1 MDDRVSLVSPRLD
14 PKPWGGRKLG
24 RYGFDL
30 PPDESIGEALI
41 TAGEAVV
48 TAGYMAG
55 QTLGQIVE
63 ADPAARLEATARE
76 AVGGRAVFPLLVKF
90 IDATENL
97 SIQVHPDNSQ
107 AAHLDRLGK
116 TEAWHVLEAD
126 PGSVLYLGIRPGVS
140 LAEFQE
146 AAARV
151 DGSSARLMRTMPA
164 RPGATV
170 LIPAGTVHA
179 LGAGVMVYEVQQPSD
194 VTYRLDDWGRRDAGG
209 NPREVHL
216 DDGFGVARLHSI
228 PELISPVSLR
238 PAIGER
244 HLLAACRFFAL
255 ERIALPRGG
264 SLDLSKSGSPGV
276 VTMLEGEA
284 TVNDL
289 RAGGGSSAVVWPSAS
304 PSSLTATEPCVAL
317 VAWIPNL
324 GADIVEPAI
333 RTGAD
338 PQAIVAL
345 GGASGDLHQ
354 AMRP

>member
-1 MDDRVSLVSPRLD
+1 MDNRVSLVSPRLD
-14 PKPWGGRKLG
+14 SKPWGGRKLG
-24 RYGFDL
+24 RYGLAL
-30 PPDESIGEALI
+30 PLGEPIGEALI

-48 TAGYMAG
+48 STGYLAG

-63 ADPAARLEATARE
+63 ADPSARLGATAHD
-76 AVGGRAVFPLLVKF
+76 AVGGRPVFPLLVKL
-90 IDATENL
+90 IDAGGNL
-97 SIQVHPDNSQ
+97 SIQVHPDDSQ

-116 TEAWHVLEAD
+116 TEAWHILEAD

-146 AAARV
+146 AATRL
-151 DGSSARLMRTMPA
+151 DGSSARMMRTVPA
-164 RPGATV
+164 RPGTTV

-194 VTYRLDDWGRRDAGG
+194 ITYRLDDWGRVDAEG

-216 DDGFGVARLHSI
+216 DAGFAVAQLQSI

-244 HLLAACRFFAL
+244 HLLAACRPFAL

-264 SLDLSKSGSPGV
+264 SLEISKSGSLGV

-284 TVNDL
+284 NVNDL
-289 RAGGGSSAVVWPSAS
+289 RIGRGSSAVVWPSKR
-304 PSSLTATEPCVAL
+304 PSILTALEPCVAL
-317 VAWIPNL
+317 VSWVPDL
-324 GADIVEPAI
+324 MPDIVEPAI
-333 RTGAD
+333 RAGAD
-338 PQAIVAL
+338 PQTVAAL
-345 GGASGDLHQ
+345 GGATGDLHQ